1 VGHLLK
7 EVSMSLHPSAHVAAG
22 HAFPGTPGACPV
34 SRHRPAARQVATR
47 PGFTNLS
54 RHARLRVQQRTSL
67 SDSQV
72 LRLIEQGL
80 CVRTGIAP
88 ASNREHLAFYSEPDD
103 TVFVAIHD
111 YLYGRLITV
120 LPLDY
125 HRNLAWEVSE
135 EDRARAKALVVEAAE
150 RARREEAQRQRR
162 AAQAAAP
169 AVKRPQ
175 TVFVVSATFEI
186 DGRFKTTVL
195 SREPVGDYTSV
206 EDFVRRCPVL
216 DTLEDLARAKGLD
229 PSAIV
234 TLLIRHGSKADPVV
248 FAVRG

>member
-1 VGHLLK
+1 
-7 EVSMSLHPSAHVAAG
+7 MSLHPSPHVAAG
-22 HAFPGTPGACPV
+22 HAFPGTPYACRV
-34 SRHRPAARQVATR
+34 RRHRPAARQVASR

-54 RHARLRVQQRTSL
+54 RRARLRVEQRTSL

-88 ASNREHLAFYSEPDD
+88 ASNREHLAFYSEPDN

-135 EDRARAKALVVEAAE
+135 EDRARAKALVVEGAE

-162 AAQAAAP
+162 ASQAAAP
-169 AVKRPQ
+169 AVKKPPGGHPARTGSRP
-175 TVFVVSATFEI
+175 A
-186 DGRFKTTVL
+186 
-195 SREPVGDYTSV
+195 P
-206 EDFVRRCPVL
+206 
-216 DTLEDLARAKGLD
+216 A
-229 PSAIV
+229 
-234 TLLIRHGSKADPVV
+234 
-248 FAVRG
+248 

>member
-1 VGHLLK
+1 
-7 EVSMSLHPSAHVAAG
+7 MSLHTSSHVAAG
-22 HAFPGTPGACPV
+22 HAFPGTPYARPA

-103 TVFVAIHD
+103 TVCVAIHD

-125 HRNLAWEVSE
+125 HRNLAWEVTE
-135 EDRARAKALVVEAAE
+135 EDRARAKALVLEAAE
-150 RARREEAQRQRR
+150 RARREGAQRQRR
-162 AAQAAAP
+162 AAQASAP
-169 AVKRPQ
+169 EAKKPP

-186 DGRFKTTVL
+186 
-195 SREPVGDYTSV
+195 
-206 EDFVRRCPVL
+206 
-216 DTLEDLARAKGLD
+216 
-229 PSAIV
+229 
-234 TLLIRHGSKADPVV
+234 
-248 FAVRG
+248 